1 MACVFLG
8 VITAR
13 STSEVLDAMRPF
25 VYLVIDRVTNVALL
39 AGKVEDP
46 TTDRIFWP
54 NTFNPAP
61 QFAKPSG
68 VAP

>member
-46 TTDRIFWP
+46 TTDRIF
-54 NTFNPAP
+54 
-61 QFAKPSG
+61 
-68 VAP
+68 